1 MGQGRVRLVGC
12 DLRPRYLRP
21 QGLEDAV
28 AALAD
33 GRYTVLAGG
42 TDVYPARVG
51 RAQGHAPDNGG
62 DDDILDIT
70 AVAGLR
76 GITEIGED
84 GDGGAGDFWR
94 LGALTTWTD
103 VLRAPLPP
111 AFAALKQAAREIGG
125 VQIQNAGTL
134 CGNLCN
140 ASPAADG
147 VPPLLAMDAE
157 VELASR
163 AGTRRLPLD
172 DFILGN
178 RKTARRADE
187 LMTAIIVPKLSERA
201 RSRFLKLGARKY
213 LVISIVMVA
222 TLIDLD
228 DDGTV
233 AKARVAVG
241 SCAARA
247 HRLPAVEAAL
257 AGQPFDGELLARI
270 GEEQLDPL
278 TPIDD
283 LRGSAGYRR
292 EAAVALIRRS
302 LAALLSEEGA

>member
-1 MGQGRVRLVGC
+1 MGC
-12 DLRPRYLRP
+12 YLRP
-21 QGLEDAV
+21 HGLEDAV

-33 GRYTVLAGG
+33 GSYTVLAGG
-42 TDVYPARVG
+42 TDVYPAHVG
-51 RAQGHAPDNGG
+51 RPL

-70 AVAGLR
+70 ALEGLR
-76 GITEIGED
+76 SIEESD
-84 GDGGAGDFWR
+84 EAFR
-94 LGALTTWTD
+94 LGALTTWSD

-111 AFAALKQAAREIGG
+111 WFDALKLAAREIGG

-147 VPPLLAMDAE
+147 VPPLLAMEAE

-163 AGTRRLPLD
+163 DGLRLLALG

-178 RKTARRADE
+178 RQTAKRPDE
-187 LMTAIIVPKLSERA
+187 LVTALVIPKPSERA
-201 RSRFLKLGARKY
+201 RSTFLKLGARKY

-222 TLIDLD
+222 TLLDLD
-228 DDGTV
+228 EHGCI

-257 AGQPFDGELLARI
+257 AGQAFDADLLPRI
-270 GEEQLDPL
+270 GEEQFDPL
-278 TPIDD
+278 SPIDD
-283 LRGSAGYRR
+283 IRGSAGYRR
-292 EAAVALIRRS
+292 EAAVVLTRRS
-302 LAALLSEEGA
+302 LEALLRQEGA

>member
-1 MGQGRVRLVGC
+1 VGC
-12 DLRPRYLRP
+12 YLRP
-21 QGLEDAV
+21 HGLEDAV

-33 GRYTVLAGG
+33 GSYTVLAGG
-42 TDVYPARVG
+42 TDVYPAHVG
-51 RAQGHAPDNGG
+51 RPLH
-62 DDDILDIT
+62 DDILDIT
-70 AVAGLR
+70 ALEGLR
-76 GITEIGED
+76 GIEESEE
-84 GDGGAGDFWR
+84 AFR
-94 LGALTTWTD
+94 LGALTTWSD

-111 AFAALKQAAREIGG
+111 WFDALKLAAREVGG

-147 VPPLLAMDAE
+147 VPPLLAMEAE

-163 AGTRRLPLD
+163 DGLRLLALG

-178 RKTARRADE
+178 RQTAMRPDE
-187 LMTAIIVPKLSERA
+187 LVTALVIPKPSERA
-201 RSRFLKLGARKY
+201 RSTFLKLGARRY

-222 TLIDLD
+222 TLLDLD
-228 DDGTV
+228 ADGGI

-257 AGQPFDGELLARI
+257 AGQAFDADLLPRI

-278 TPIDD
+278 SPIDD
-283 LRGSAGYRR
+283 IRGSAGYRR
-292 EAAVALIRRS
+292 EAAVVLIRRS
-302 LAALLSEEGA
+302 LEALLRQEGA

>member
-1 MGQGRVRLVGC
+1 MGC
-12 DLRPRYLRP
+12 YLRP
-21 QGLEDAV
+21 HGLEDAV

-33 GRYTVLAGG
+33 GSYTVLAGG
-42 TDVYPARVG
+42 TDVYPAHVG
-51 RAQGHAPDNGG
+51 RPLHG
-62 DDDILDIT
+62 DILDIT
-70 AVAGLR
+70 ALEGLR
-76 GITEIGED
+76 GIEESEE
-84 GDGGAGDFWR
+84 AFR
-94 LGALTTWTD
+94 LGALTTWSD

-111 AFAALKQAAREIGG
+111 WFDALKLAAREVGG

-147 VPPLLAMDAE
+147 VPPLLAMEAE

-163 AGTRRLPLD
+163 DGLRLLALG

-178 RKTARRADE
+178 RQTAMRPDE
-187 LMTAIIVPKLSERA
+187 LVTALVIPKPSERA
-201 RSRFLKLGARKY
+201 RSTFLKLGARRY

-222 TLIDLD
+222 TLLDLD
-228 DDGTV
+228 EDGCIAT
-233 AKARVAVG
+233 ARVAVG

-257 AGQPFDGELLARI
+257 AGQAFDADLLPRI

-278 TPIDD
+278 SPIDD
-283 LRGSAGYRR
+283 IRGSAGYRR
-292 EAAVALIRRS
+292 EAAVVLIRRS
-302 LAALLSEEGA
+302 LEALLRQEGA

>member
-1 MGQGRVRLVGC
+1 MGQGRVRQVGC
-12 DLRPRYLRP
+12 YLRP
-21 QGLEDAV
+21 TGLEDAV

-51 RAQGHAPDNGG
+51 RQP

-70 AVAGLR
+70 ALAGLR
-76 GITEIGED
+76 GIDETAD
-84 GDGGAGDFWR
+84 AFR
-94 LGALTTWTD
+94 LGALTTWSD

-111 AFAALKQAAREIGG
+111 CFDALKQAAREVGG

-157 VELASR
+157 VELASN
-163 AGTRRLPLD
+163 AGLRRLALD

-178 RKTARRADE
+178 RRTAKRADE
-187 LMTAIIVPKLSERA
+187 LVTALHIPKPSARA
-201 RSRFLKLGARKY
+201 RSNFLKLGARKY

-222 TLIDLD
+222 TLVDLD
-228 DDGTV
+228 EKGRI

-247 HRLPAVEAAL
+247 QRLPAVEAAL
-257 AGQPFDGELLARI
+257 TGQAFDADLLPRI

-278 TPIDD
+278 SPIDD

-292 EAAVALIRRS
+292 EATVTLIRRS
-302 LAALLSEEGA
+302 LEALLRQEGA

>member
-1 MGQGRVRLVGC
+1 VGC
-12 DLRPRYLRP
+12 YLRP
-21 QGLEDAV
+21 HGLEDAV

-33 GRYTVLAGG
+33 GSYTVLAGG
-42 TDVYPARVG
+42 TDVYPAHVG
-51 RAQGHAPDNGG
+51 RPLH
-62 DDDILDIT
+62 DDILDIT
-70 AVAGLR
+70 ALEGLR
-76 GITEIGED
+76 GIEESEE
-84 GDGGAGDFWR
+84 AFR
-94 LGALTTWTD
+94 LGALTTWSD

-111 AFAALKQAAREIGG
+111 WFDALKLAAREVGG

-147 VPPLLAMDAE
+147 VPPLLAMEAE

-163 AGTRRLPLD
+163 DGLRLLALG

-178 RKTARRADE
+178 RQTAMRPDE
-187 LMTAIIVPKLSERA
+187 LVTALVIPKPSERA
-201 RSRFLKLGARKY
+201 RSTFLKLGARRY

-222 TLIDLD
+222 TLLDLD
-228 DDGTV
+228 EDGGIAT
-233 AKARVAVG
+233 ARVAVG

-257 AGQPFDGELLARI
+257 AGQAFDADLLPRI

-278 TPIDD
+278 SPIDD
-283 LRGSAGYRR
+283 IRGSAGYRR
-292 EAAVALIRRS
+292 EAAVVLIRRS
-302 LAALLSEEGA
+302 LEALLRQEGA

>member
-1 MGQGRVRLVGC
+1 MGC
-12 DLRPRYLRP
+12 YLRP
-21 QGLEDAV
+21 HGLEDAV

-33 GRYTVLAGG
+33 GSYTVLAGG
-42 TDVYPARVG
+42 TDVYPAHVG
-51 RAQGHAPDNGG
+51 RPLH
-62 DDDILDIT
+62 DDILDIT
-70 AVAGLR
+70 ALEGLR
-76 GITEIGED
+76 GIEESD
-84 GDGGAGDFWR
+84 EAFR
-94 LGALTTWTD
+94 LGALTTWSD

-111 AFAALKQAAREIGG
+111 WFDALKLAAREVGG

-147 VPPLLAMDAE
+147 VPPLLAMEAE

-163 AGTRRLPLD
+163 DGLRLLALG

-178 RKTARRADE
+178 RQTAMRPDE
-187 LMTAIIVPKLSERA
+187 LVTALVIPKPSERA
-201 RSRFLKLGARKY
+201 RSTFLKLGARRY

-222 TLIDLD
+222 TLLDLD
-228 DDGTV
+228 EDGCIAT
-233 AKARVAVG
+233 ARVAVG

-257 AGQPFDGELLARI
+257 AGQAFDADLLPRI

-278 TPIDD
+278 SPIDD
-283 LRGSAGYRR
+283 IRGSAGYRR
-292 EAAVALIRRS
+292 EAAVVLIRRS
-302 LAALLSEEGA
+302 LEALLRQEGA

>member
-1 MGQGRVRLVGC
+1 MGC
-12 DLRPRYLRP
+12 YLRP

-33 GRYTVLAGG
+33 GGTTVLAGG
-42 TDVYPARVG
+42 TDFFPARAARG
-51 RAQGHAPDNGG
+51 PGLKPD
-62 DDDILDIT
+62 DRILDIT
-70 AVAGLR
+70 ALDALR
-76 GITEIGED
+76 GIAES
-84 GDGGAGDFWR
+84 DGGFR
-94 LGALTTWTD
+94 LGALTTWSAL
-103 VLRAPLPP
+103 LRAPLPP
-111 AFAALKQAAREIGG
+111 VFAALKQAAREVGG

-134 CGNLCN
+134 AGNLCN

-147 VPPLLAMDAE
+147 VPPLLAMDAT

-163 AGTRRLPLD
+163 AGTRRLALD

-178 RKTARRADE
+178 RRTAKRPDE
-187 LMTAIIVPKLSERA
+187 LVTALQVPAFSPRA
-201 RSRFLKLGARKY
+201 RSVFLKLGARRY

-222 TLIDLD
+222 LLVDLD
-228 DDGTV
+228 DDGNVTT
-233 AKARVAVG
+233 ARVAVG

-257 AGQPFDGELLARI
+257 TGQPFDQELTARI

-283 LRGSAGYRR
+283 VRGSAAYRR
-292 EAAVALIRRS
+292 AAAVALIRRG
-302 LAALLSEEGA
+302 LDALLQQEAA

>member
-51 RAQGHAPDNGG
+51 RAFDE
-62 DDDILDIT
+62 DVLDIT
-70 AVAGLR
+70 ALKGLR
-76 GITEIGED
+76 GIEDLGEV
-84 GDGGAGDFWR
+84 FR

-111 AFAALKQAAREIGG
+111 WFAALKQAAREIGG

-163 AGTRRLPLD
+163 AGTRRLSLD

-178 RKTARRADE
+178 RQTARRADE
-187 LMTAIIVPKLSERA
+187 LMTAIIVPKPSERA
-201 RSRFLKLGARKY
+201 RSTFLKLGARKY

-222 TLIDLD
+222 TLLDLD
-228 DDGTV
+228 ERGRI

-302 LAALLSEEGA
+302 LAALLIEEGA

>member
-1 MGQGRVRLVGC
+1 MGC
-12 DLRPRYLRP
+12 YLRP
-21 QGLEDAV
+21 HGLEDAV

-33 GRYTVLAGG
+33 GSYTVLAGG
-42 TDVYPARVG
+42 TDIYPAHVG
-51 RAQGHAPDNGG
+51 RPLH
-62 DDDILDIT
+62 DDILDIT
-70 AVAGLR
+70 ALEGLR
-76 GITEIGED
+76 GIEESEE
-84 GDGGAGDFWR
+84 AFR
-94 LGALTTWTD
+94 LGALTTWSD

-111 AFAALKQAAREIGG
+111 WFDALKLAAREVGG

-147 VPPLLAMDAE
+147 VPPLLAMEAE

-163 AGTRRLPLD
+163 DGLRLLALG

-178 RKTARRADE
+178 RQTAKRPDE
-187 LMTAIIVPKLSERA
+187 LVTALVIPKPSERA
-201 RSRFLKLGARKY
+201 RSTFLKLGARRY

-222 TLIDLD
+222 TLLDLD
-228 DDGTV
+228 EDGCI

-257 AGQPFDGELLARI
+257 AGQAFDADLLPRI

-278 TPIDD
+278 SPIDD
-283 LRGSAGYRR
+283 IRGSAGYRR
-292 EAAVALIRRS
+292 EAAVVLIRRS
-302 LAALLSEEGA
+302 LEALLRQEGA